1 MSKQWNSSTELG
13 FVLLAKNNKYTSF
26 THSATNAAHLGPTVI
41 HILPWASV
49 SFSTPIEADIS
60 ISLSTERPWA
70 VKRLSLAFGQHQ
82 SRSCTLDVDFLDLF
96 NGCQELHFRKFNRYK
111 TPQHNTCSPLYMPI

>member
-1 MSKQWNSSTELG
+1 MSKQWNSFTKLG
-13 FVLLAKNNKYTSF
+13 FVMLAKNNKCTSF
-26 THSATNAAHLGPTVI
+26 THSATNTAHLGPTAI

-60 ISLSTERPWA
+60 ISLSTGRLWA

-82 SRSCTLDVDFLDLF
+82 SRSCTLDVDF
-96 NGCQELHFRKFNRYK
+96 FRLVQRLPKIAL
-111 TPQHNTCSPLYMPI
+111 SL